1 MGLDIYVGSLTRY
14 FARDWKT
21 ILEQLAERGEIP
33 EVRVVRAS
41 EPKDAIADPEQ
52 LRPTVLAWRQAL
64 SAGLAE
70 HLSAPL
76 DWDESAT
83 APYFTDKPSWDCYG
97 ALL

>member
-41 EPKDAIADPEQ
+41 EGVSQDIADTSVQ
-52 LRPTVLAWRQAL
+52 GR
-64 SAGLAE
+64 S
-70 HLSAPL
+70 
-76 DWDESAT
+76 
-83 APYFTDKPSWDCYG
+83 
-97 ALL
+97 